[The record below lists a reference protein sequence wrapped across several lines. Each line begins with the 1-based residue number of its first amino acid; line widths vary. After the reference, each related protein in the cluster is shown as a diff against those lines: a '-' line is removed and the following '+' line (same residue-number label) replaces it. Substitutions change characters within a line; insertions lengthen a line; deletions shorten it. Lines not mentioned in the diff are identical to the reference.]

1 MKQEVKASFM
11 KVAYIFSELSKAKRL
26 KVGAIAV
33 KDDRILSIG
42 YNGTP
47 SGFDNSCEDENG
59 NTKIEVLH
67 AEANCIAKLAKSN
80 ESSEGAIIFVTHSP
94 CIECAKQIY
103 VAGIKEVYYDIEYRD
118 DSGIKLLRKLGLK
131 IEKYD
136 S

>member
-103 VAGIKEVYYDIEYRD
+103 VAGIKEYIM
-118 DSGIKLLRKLGLK
+118 I
-131 IEKYD
+131 
-136 S
+136 

>member
-118 DSGIKLLRKLGLK
+118 DSGIKLLRKLGSK